1 MEGHGQWCFMV
12 PVTCQARQRSV
23 FGAPSVAMGTC
34 VAKLN
39 EASSEDLSAAYQDLP
54 AELQA
59 KLKEAL

>member
-1 MEGHGQWCFMV
+1 MEGHGQRCIMV

-23 FGAPSVAMGTC
+23 FGAPSAMGTC